1 MYTLYTDKS
10 EDFKCNIGVE
20 GANISDTQARLV
32 LKSDTINLMF
42 EGKVSSN
49 GDCTIPIKKLKKLL
63 SEGTTGDI
71 KLEVIAEDT
80 FFSPWEDEFEVKTNK
95 KVTVEVQ
102 NGNAKET
109 IKESRIRVKVTAPQ
123 KVTQPKHVEKAS
135 LSEVNHGH
143 ILAQLLGKKG
153 INLDNLTENVSTVSN
168 LTEKYINKYKV
179 KESQDSLITEI
190 INQLK

>member
-1 MYTLYTDKS
+1 MYTLYTDRS

-49 GDCTIPIKKLKKLL
+49 GDCTIPVSKLNKLL
-63 SEGTTGDI
+63 SEGTKGEI

-80 FFSPWEDEFEVKTNK
+80 FFSPWEDKFEVKTNK
-95 KVTVEVQ
+95 KVTVEIQ
-102 NGNAKET
+102 NGNTKET

-123 KVTQPKHVEKAS
+123 RAAQPKHVEKAP

-143 ILAQLLGKKG
+143 ILAKLLGKKG
-153 INLDNLTENVSTVSN
+153 INLDNLAENVSTVSS